1 MEYLG
6 KHTELLQHQT
16 GVQPMKTINEMPWF
30 DMFLEKHDLL
40 RILWQNR
47 VEIVALLFMA
57 VVAQDVD
64 SVADYC
70 EQRSE
75 MQ

>member
-1 MEYLG
+1 LEHLG
-6 KHTELLQHQT
+6 KYTKLLQHKF
-16 GVQPMKTINEMPWF
+16 GVRIMRTLSRQQ
-30 DMFLEKHDLL
+30 FLERHDLL
-40 RILWQNR
+40 RFLWQNR

>member
-1 MEYLG
+1 MRTLSR
-6 KHTELLQHQT
+6 QQ
-16 GVQPMKTINEMPWF
+16 
-30 DMFLEKHDLL
+30 FLERHDLL
-40 RILWQNR
+40 RFLWQNR

>member
-1 MEYLG
+1 
-6 KHTELLQHQT
+6 
-16 GVQPMKTINEMPWF
+16 MKTINEMPWF